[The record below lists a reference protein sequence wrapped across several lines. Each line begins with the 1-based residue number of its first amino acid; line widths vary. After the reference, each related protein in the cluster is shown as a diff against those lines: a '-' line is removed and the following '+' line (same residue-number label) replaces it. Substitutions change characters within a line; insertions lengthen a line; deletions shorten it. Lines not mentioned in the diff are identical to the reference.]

1 MTEANPP
8 DKLSDLGRRILFLLK
23 EKDRRGDYPYLFQIA
38 SDLEETREDI
48 KDQLDILKDLGLA
61 EVTFFIDED
70 AQPFIT
76 GTGKLKLEQWGQA
89 APQPDPPPISEP
101 SPEPQEFEHSP
112 DYRRVD
118 WQGKKFRFS
127 TMQSHVVRLLHEEF
141 KEGGDEV
148 GLAFLQEGIGSKGK
162 FLSNNFRRHC
172 AWGTLIIKGEG
183 KGTCKLNLSRS
194 FPPDSS

>member
-38 SDLEETREDI
+38 SDLEETPEDI
-48 KDQLDILKDLGLA
+48 KDQLDIMKDLGLA

-89 APQPDPPPISEP
+89 APQPDSPPISEP
-101 SPEPQEFEHSP
+101 SPELQEFGHSA

-118 WQGKKFRFS
+118 WRGKRFRFS
-127 TMQSHVVRLLHEEF
+127 PMQSQVVRLLHEEF
-141 KEGGDEV
+141 KEGRDELGAAV
-148 GLAFLQEGIGSKGK
+148 LLEGSDSLGSY
-162 FLSNNFRRHC
+162 LRDIFRRHC

-183 KGTCKLNLSRS
+183 KGTHKLNLL
-194 FPPDSS
+194 P

>member
-38 SDLEETREDI
+38 SDLEETPEDI
-48 KDQLDILKDLGLA
+48 KDQLDIMKDLGLA

-89 APQPDPPPISEP
+89 
-101 SPEPQEFEHSP
+101 SPETGSPPSSETSLESPEFRANK
-112 DYRRVD
+112 DYSVVI
-118 WQGKKFRFS
+118 WQGKEYFLTVRQAKC
-127 TMQSHVVRLLHEEF
+127 VRLLHEAHTDGNPWLRGPDIL
-141 KEGGDEV
+141 KEV
-148 GLAFLQEGIGSKGK
+148 APSPKGVT
-162 FLSNNFRRHC
+162 SIR
-172 AWGTLIIKGEG
+172 TLEP
-183 KGTCKLNLSRS
+183 CLNHS
-194 FPPDSS
+194 

>member
-76 GTGKLKLEQWGQA
+76 GTGKLELEQWGQA
-89 APQPDPPPISEP
+89 SPETDSPPS
-101 SPEPQEFEHSP
+101 SEPQEFDHSP
-112 DYRRVD
+112 DYATVIWRGRE
-118 WQGKKFRFS
+118 FHFS
-127 TMQSHVVRLLHEEF
+127 PM
-141 KEGGDEV
+141 
-148 GLAFLQEGIGSKGK
+148 
-162 FLSNNFRRHC
+162 
-172 AWGTLIIKGEG
+172 
-183 KGTCKLNLSRS
+183 
-194 FPPDSS
+194 